1 MTYNASLVYYAR
13 VPTLSVSNTTNWLL
27 TEAPDVYLYGALVHS
42 APYLKDD
49 ARIQVWEA
57 LLAQGINNLNTSS
70 ADAKYGGSGLVMRT
84 KRGAP

>member
-1 MTYNASLVYYAR
+1 VPALSGTNA
-13 VPTLSVSNTTNWLL
+13 TNWLL
-27 TEAPDVYLYGALVHS
+27 TEAPDVYLYGALVHT

-57 LLAQGINNLNTSS
+57 LFAQGIENLRTSS
-70 ADAKYGGSGLVMRT
+70 VEAKYGGSGLVIKP